1 MYCLHNLGQFN
12 FVLSQ
17 GFCLFRIIQPRKRFE
32 RIRGLSLKYFVVYRN
47 FPDDNLT
54 RNIGF
59 SMQKPTVF
67 RAGFPILHVGA
78 VVAARQKG
86 NAAR

>member
-1 MYCLHNLGQFN
+1 MNPVNGKN

-17 GFCLFRIIQPRKRFE
+17 GFCLFRIIHNPVNGFV

-54 RNIGF
+54 RNIGL
-59 SMQKPTVF
+59 SMQKSTVF
-67 RAGFPILHVGA
+67 CAGFPILHVGA
-78 VVAARQKG
+78 VVAARLKG